1 MNKLQEEYGPKGL
14 SILAITGTR
23 ESKPKTEA
31 WVKRFKAQYPYAY
44 EKGMLSKH
52 FGVRGIPAA
61 ALVNAEGNVVWSGH
75 PAELTGKIIEP
86 ALKGALKK
94 PIFDFANFQE
104 ALADAKSD
112 EALSARI
119 RAHIDGRV
127 ALLQAAL
134 DKGDLLTVR
143 DQGARLHKQLGKLE
157 QAAKVKE
164 LQESV
169 AKVENAE
176 QILAAQEYL
185 QKLDISKL
193 QKKKEG
199 EKALDELKRIAKEL
213 PDNYAEKVARM
224 RMEDLMRVLPGL
236 K

>member
-1 MNKLQEEYGPKGL
+1 
-14 SILAITGTR
+14 
-23 ESKPKTEA
+23 
-31 WVKRFKAQYPYAY
+31 
-44 EKGMLSKH
+44 MLSKH